1 MEPLGPNGPAVLCAG
16 AHSGRAEIWKVL
28 GCSRQ
33 CGEAQGPPQNPGPAG
48 GRRSKPDGRPAGP
61 RKFDAPDEHP
71 FPAGTLP
78 GGGGGHARWPA
89 KGYRVGGVP
98 LFQRT
103 GWGSGTGGGGL
114 FDALRYGGAALCL
127 FDLCLCQLVPW
138 GDFAGPVC
146 PGGVEGL
153 PVCRGGTAVP
163 VPGSLGL
170 CGVRRCGAAPSAA
183 AGTNAG
189 RGELSSPAA
198 PPGCGPLPYMCRLI
212 TST

>member
-1 MEPLGPNGPAVLCAG
+1 MEPLGPYGAAVLCAG

-28 GCSRQ
+28 GCSCQ
-33 CGEAQGPPQNPGPAG
+33 CGEAQGPPQAPGPGCG
-48 GRRSKPDGRPAGP
+48 GRSKPCKRPSGS
-61 RKFDAPDEHP
+61 REFDAFDEHLL
-71 FPAGTLP
+71 PAGTLP
-78 GGGGGHARWPA
+78 GSGGGHACRPT
-89 KGYRVGGVP
+89 KRHCVGGVP

-114 FDALRYGGAALCL
+114 SDALRYGGAPLRL

-146 PGGVEGL
+146 LGRIEGFS
-153 PVCRGGTAVP
+153 VCRGGTAVP

-183 AGTNAG
+183 AGEPCQTWRAFFPCCP
-189 RGELSSPAA
+189 RG
-198 PPGCGPLPYMCRLI
+198 
-212 TST
+212 